1 MAPTPPTDPTRD
13 VAAWVRGLVIVA
25 LGISIGARFATSS
38 PLWLD
43 EALSAN
49 IASLPLNGIASALRA
64 DGHPPLY
71 YFLLHI
77 WTMAFGSGD
86 LAVRS
91 LSGVLSLVAVV
102 PAWFVGRR
110 VGGRRLA
117 LAIVVVLLLN
127 PFVFHYGSET
137 RMYALVM
144 ALVWVGMLAL
154 LRLYE
159 SPNAAR
165 AAAVAL
171 VASALLWSHYW
182 SMWLVAGT
190 GLGLAAT
197 CAGRRIRIRLRPED
211 RAELA
216 SRCRA
221 TIWALGALVLGGLSF
236 LPWLPTLL
244 YQAQHTGTPW
254 APSFRPATLVVM
266 TTLWFSGGQSSEAQ
280 VGAYWFATLMVLGV
294 VTLRISPGGEE
305 RERGVLTWR
314 FASDA
319 APFSVTL
326 ATTIAIAAAFGL
338 ISGTGF
344 APRYAAVIVPL
355 MVMLVALGI
364 TRFAPGRSTDVVLA
378 ITVVTSIIGVG
389 LVFTDG
395 RSQVGEAA
403 DAIRRAPADALVVVC
418 PDQMGPPLTRALG
431 RTDVVTYPATDDPR
445 FVDWVDYRDRLAA
458 QTPEDAAAA
467 ILRRATGRPIVVV
480 ANDTYLLLETACPR
494 LQAAITAARPQPQRL
509 LEREKDRFFEAM
521 WVDLYPEAP

>member
-171 VASALLWSHYW
+171 VASGMTRFS
-182 SMWLVAGT
+182 S
-190 GLGLAAT
+190 T
-197 CAGRRIRIRLRPED
+197 CRRP
-211 RAELA
+211 
-216 SRCRA
+216 C
-221 TIWALGALVLGGLSF
+221 
-236 LPWLPTLL
+236 
-244 YQAQHTGTPW
+244 
-254 APSFRPATLVVM
+254 
-266 TTLWFSGGQSSEAQ
+266 SS
-280 VGAYWFATLMVLGV
+280 
-294 VTLRISPGGEE
+294 
-305 RERGVLTWR
+305 
-314 FASDA
+314 
-319 APFSVTL
+319 
-326 ATTIAIAAAFGL
+326 
-338 ISGTGF
+338 F
-344 APRYAAVIVPL
+344 AP
-355 MVMLVALGI
+355 
-364 TRFAPGRSTDVVLA
+364 
-378 ITVVTSIIGVG
+378 VTS
-389 LVFTDG
+389 T
-395 RSQVGEAA
+395 
-403 DAIRRAPADALVVVC
+403 
-418 PDQMGPPLTRALG
+418 
-431 RTDVVTYPATDDPR
+431 
-445 FVDWVDYRDRLAA
+445 
-458 QTPEDAAAA
+458 
-467 ILRRATGRPIVVV
+467 
-480 ANDTYLLLETACPR
+480 
-494 LQAAITAARPQPQRL
+494 
-509 LEREKDRFFEAM
+509 
-521 WVDLYPEAP
+521 